1 MLILLSNSIF
11 DVLNF
16 KNQFIIDEKINNN
29 KEYFYLINVDRKYTY
44 SDILSRLYALK
55 LCLLLH
61 ISKM

>member
-1 MLILLSNSIF
+1 MLVLLSNSIF

-29 KEYFYLINVDRKYTY
+29 KKYFYLINVDKKYTY